1 MFINVL
7 TQVIILLILILV
19 GFILTKRTIITETG
33 AKSMTDIALYLATPC
48 VIIKSFIRKY
58 DSSLIKGLILS
69 LVIALLSHIL
79 FILLSR
85 LLFKS
90 CEEEQKRVLQ
100 FGIIFSNCG
109 FMALPLQQA
118 LLGDLGVFYGS
129 SYIAVF
135 NLFTWSYGILLMS
148 GDKKYLSP
156 KKLVVSP
163 GIIGLT
169 VGLLIFLF
177 SIPLPKVISEPI
189 SYMASLN
196 TPLPMIIIGFH
207 LANSD
212 FLEGLKNL
220 NCIFAIFTRLFAF
233 PLLALIF
240 MYLCGVRGTLLVS
253 SLICCSAPAA
263 AINTMFSAKFSCD
276 TSLSVNLVSVS
287 TVLSLIS
294 MPILITLAQ
303 YLA

>member
-7 TQVIILLILILV
+7 TQVIVLLILIMI
-19 GFILTKRTIITETG
+19 GFILTKGGVLTENG
-33 AKSMTDIALYLATPC
+33 AKCMTDMVLYIVTPC

-58 DSSLIKGLILS
+58 DSSLLKGLILS
-69 LVIALLSHIL
+69 FLIAFLAHVM
-79 FILLSR
+79 FILLSK
-85 LLFKS
+85 LLFRTCK
-90 CEEEQKRVLQ
+90 ETQKRVLQ
-100 FGIIFSNCG
+100 FGVIFSNCG
-109 FMALPLQQA
+109 YMALPLQQA

-129 SYIAVF
+129 SYIAIF
-135 NLFTWSYGILLMS
+135 NLFAWSYGILLMS
-148 GDKKYLSP
+148 GDKRYLSP

-169 VGLLIFLF
+169 LGLIVFLF
-177 SIPLPKVISEPI
+177 SIPLPTVVAEPI

-207 LANSD
+207 LANSN
-212 FLEGLKNL
+212 FVAGLKDL
-220 NCIFAIFTRLFAF
+220 NCLFAIFTKLFAF
-233 PLLALIF
+233 PILSLSF

-263 AINTMFSAKFSCD
+263 AINTMFSAKFGCD

-294 MPILITLAQ
+294 MPVLITLAQ

>member
-7 TQVIILLILILV
+7 TQVIILLILILI
-19 GFILTKRTIITETG
+19 GFILTKRTIITEAG

-58 DSSLIKGLILS
+58 DSSLLKGLILS
-69 LVIALLSHIL
+69 LVIALLTHIL

>member
-1 MFINVL
+1 MFIDVL
-7 TQVIILLILILV
+7 SQVTILLILIIV
-19 GFILTKRTIITETG
+19 GFILAKSSILTETG
-33 AKSMTDIALYLATPC
+33 TKCMTDIVLYTVTPC

-58 DSSLIKGLILS
+58 DSSLLKGLIFS
-69 LVIALLSHIL
+69 FVIAFLAHTL
-79 FILLSR
+79 FIFLSK
-85 LLFKS
+85 LLFKN
-90 CEEEQKRVLQ
+90 CKETQKRVLQ
-100 FGIIFSNCG
+100 FGVIFSNCG
-109 FMALPLQQA
+109 YMALPLQQA

-129 SYIAVF
+129 SYIAIF

-163 GIIGLT
+163 GIIGLA
-169 VGLLIFLF
+169 VGLIIFLL
-177 SIPLPKVISEPI
+177 SIPLPTVITEPI
-189 SYMASLN
+189 SYIASLN
-196 TPLPMIIIGFH
+196 TPLPMIIIGYH
-207 LANSD
+207 LANSN

-220 NCIFAIFTRLFAF
+220 NCLLAIFTKLFAF
-233 PLLALIF
+233 PLLALLF

-253 SLICCSAPAA
+253 SIICCSAPAA
-263 AINTMFSAKFSCD
+263 AINTMFSAKFGCD

>member
-7 TQVIILLILILV
+7 TQVTILLILILI
-19 GFILTKRTIITETG
+19 GFILTKNNILTETG
-33 AKSMTDIALYLATPC
+33 TKCMTDIALYLATPC

-58 DSSLIKGLILS
+58 NSSLLKGLILS
-69 LVIALLSHIL
+69 FVIAFLAHIL
-79 FILLSR
+79 FIVLSR
-85 LLFKS
+85 LLFKN
-90 CEEEQKRVLQ
+90 CKEAQKRVLQ
-100 FGIIFSNCG
+100 FGVIFSNCG

-129 SYIAVF
+129 SYIAIF

-148 GDKKYLSP
+148 GDKKFLSP
-156 KKLVVSP
+156 KKLIVSP

-169 VGLLIFLF
+169 VGLLIFLL
-177 SIPLPKVISEPI
+177 SIPLPKVITEPI
-189 SYMASLN
+189 TYMASLN
-196 TPLPMIIIGFH
+196 TPLPMLIIGFH

-212 FLEGLKNL
+212 LLEGLKNL
-220 NCIFAIFTRLFAF
+220 NCLFAIFTKLFAF
-233 PLLALIF
+233 PLIALLL

-253 SLICCSAPAA
+253 SLICCSAPVA
-263 AINTMFSAKFSCD
+263 AINTMFSAKFGCD
-276 TSLSVNLVSVS
+276 TSFSVSLVSVS
-287 TVLSLIS
+287 TILSLIS